1 MNTQIQR
8 ILVLQQKPYGEI
20 RSDLSPDKT
29 GYIFLPF
36 AHGARSEL
44 ILDEY
49 QNYITLT
56 PDGISMDC
64 KGIRQFHQDHGY
76 TFKTSPVKIQEM
88 FDSTVRATSNIGST
102 IAVEK
107 RSYYGKDAEK
117 GSVYIL
123 EVLDTP
129 EFKELGTDRSFKG
142 LCSKVRIIAEGYIG
156 RTRRGVRGHL
166 LQSAQMRNV
175 EFKLTAPRR

>member
-1 MNTQIQR
+1 MNTQTQR

-20 RSDLSPDKT
+20 LPDLSPDKT

-36 AHGARSEL
+36 AHGARSEP
-44 ILDEY
+44 IQDEY

-56 PDGISMDC
+56 PDGISMEC
-64 KGIRQFHQDHGY
+64 EGIRQFHQDHGY

-88 FDSTVRATSNIGST
+88 FDTTVRATSNIGST

-129 EFKELGTDRSFKG
+129 EFKELELETSDRSFKG
-142 LCSKVRIIAEGYIG
+142 LCSKVRIIGEGYIG
-156 RTRRGVRGHL
+156 RTRRGIRGHL

-175 EFKLTAPRR
+175 EY